1 MEKKMDKNVYAQGAE
16 NGVMVGV
23 YLTVVSMLS
32 FYGTA
37 SGVLSLL
44 VLAML
49 LGFPVLLYVIER
61 RYQRACGGCADVPAL
76 WLLGLVSTLCG
87 SLICGLVDYAWL
99 QWVSPGFILDQAN
112 AAIEAYEQLPEMR
125 DTELLS
131 SLQRAIDMGM
141 LPTPIEFVV
150 NMILFT
156 TFMGSLLSLM
166 AAFVV
171 NWRK

>member
-1 MEKKMDKNVYAQGAE
+1 MKDKNVYSQGAE
-16 NGVMVGV
+16 NGVMVGL
-23 YLTVVSMLS
+23 YLTAVSMLM

-37 SGVLSLL
+37 SGLLSLL
-44 VLAML
+44 SVLML
-49 LGFPVLLYVIER
+49 LGFPALLYVIER
-61 RYQRACGGCADVPAL
+61 RYQRACGGCADVPTL

-87 SLICGLVDYAWL
+87 SLVCGLIDYAWL

-112 AAIEAYEQLPEMR
+112 AAIEAYEKLPDMR
-125 DTELLS
+125 DTELVK
-131 SLQRAIDMGM
+131 SLHRAIELGM

-156 TFMGSLLSLM
+156 TFAGSLLSLV